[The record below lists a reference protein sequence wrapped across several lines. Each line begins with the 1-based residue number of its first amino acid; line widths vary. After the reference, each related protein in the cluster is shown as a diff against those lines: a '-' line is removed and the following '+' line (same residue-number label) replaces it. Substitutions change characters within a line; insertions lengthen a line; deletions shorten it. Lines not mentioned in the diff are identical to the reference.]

1 MRVKYILEK
10 NEEDQLTI
18 GEYSALDKKDH
29 MMFTLL
35 TEQTYEVQAVE
46 AAILKGK
53 DALNSVLRTI
63 DLYPQGV
70 YMDTISEMVMAMY
83 GPEGKSSMEVVID
96 DVDLLSEEA
105 REREA
110 LEDLEDI
117 VEDDTDEFDELL
129 KDDGEIT
136 RIKTTIQVA
145 DEEEINTGE
154 GNTDDDLLV

>member
-83 GPEGKSSMEVVID
+83 GPEGKNTMEVFID
-96 DVDLLSEEA
+96 DADLLTEEA
-105 REREA
+105 REREI

-129 KDDGEIT
+129 KDDDEIT
-136 RIKTTIQVA
+136 QIKTTIQVA
-145 DEEEINTGE
+145 DEEAANTGE
-154 GNTDDDLLV
+154 GNIDDDLLA